1 MPQIRWFMG
10 HLLASSSPLGYS
22 LQVLHSRDPSEDEDM
37 ITRSSSQN
45 KVLGTNSGVREE
57 DKKEEKS

>member
-1 MPQIRWFMG
+1 MPQVWWFMG

-22 LQVLHSRDPSEDEDM
+22 LQVLHSRDPSEDGDM
-37 ITRSSSQN
+37 IARSSSQD

-57 DKKEEKS
+57 EKKEEKS